1 MASLC
6 CGRSYALSP
15 QLLIGLNR
23 DTLTSLP
30 PLWTSWEVFGRGRCE
45 VIRLRCVRLQRQGP
59 QTGIYIPIK
68 TSTAELALETWW
80 LNSHQVRKGHSVTRH
95 AHILVM
101 DFSLQ
106 AERKQVSDIGV
117 MHFVKTA
124 QDHLNNFAASW
135 SLGALLLSLVFF
147 VFLLLFVFPCE
158 LSPVTPVSDSELIS
172 FQLWCIKIF
181 FIFYSFFFLS
191 KNEANNTFPYYILLS
206 CFVFS
211 RFFTV
216 HELEPWFGL
225 ISGDFEL
232 LVSK

>member
-30 PLWTSWEVFGRGRCE
+30 PLWTSCEVFGRGHCE

-80 LNSHQVRKGHSVTRH
+80 LNSHQLRKGHSVTRH

-135 SLGALLLSLVFF
+135 SLGALHMQFLPWLCWVTITDLEKAVSHQEKRERWSPRHCMRTFSSPLPLIRCLRSVIVTIILS
-147 VFLLLFVFPCE
+147 
-158 LSPVTPVSDSELIS
+158 SPYSLDSQFEIVCNSRPVCKSP
-172 FQLWCIKIF
+172 
-181 FIFYSFFFLS
+181 
-191 KNEANNTFPYYILLS
+191 ALS
-206 CFVFS
+206 CPHD
-211 RFFTV
+211 T
-216 HELEPWFGL
+216 HWTC
-225 ISGDFEL
+225 
-232 LVSK
+232 